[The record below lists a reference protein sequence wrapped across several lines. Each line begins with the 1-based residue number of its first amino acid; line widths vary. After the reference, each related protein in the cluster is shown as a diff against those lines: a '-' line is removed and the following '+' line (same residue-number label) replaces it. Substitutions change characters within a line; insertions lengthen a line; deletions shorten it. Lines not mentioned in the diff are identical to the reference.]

1 MDPQF
6 GRDDVEVLETRTVYQ
21 GFFRVLCYRLR
32 HRLFQ
37 GGMGP
42 VLSRE
47 LFDRG
52 HSVAV
57 LPYDP
62 QADAVVLLRQFR
74 VGALDG
80 PGSPW
85 LLEIIAGAMEEGEAP
100 ESVARREALEEAGC
114 TLRDLEPICSYWVSP
129 GGTSERVH
137 LYCGR
142 VESRGLGG
150 IHGLDEE
157 GEDIEA
163 RVVTATEAFS
173 LLEQGRLDNAPTMIA
188 MQWLMRH
195 RQDLRRRWG

>member
-1 MDPQF
+1 MESEF
-6 GRDDVEVLETRTVYQ
+6 TRDDVEILEKRTVFQ
-21 GFFRVLCYRLR
+21 GFFRILRYRLR
-32 HRLFQ
+32 HRLFR

-42 VLSRE
+42 VLTRE

-62 QADAVVLLRQFR
+62 RADAVVLLRQFR

-85 LLEIIAGAMEEGEAP
+85 LLEIIAGAMEDGESA
-100 ESVARREALEEAGC
+100 EEVARREALEEAGC
-114 TLRDLEPICSYWVSP
+114 TLQALEPICSYWVSP
-129 GGTSERVH
+129 GGASERVH
-137 LYCGR
+137 LYCGH
-142 VESRGLGG
+142 VDSRGLGG

-163 RVVTATEAFS
+163 RVVTATEAFA
-173 LLEQGRLDNAPTMIA
+173 LLDQGRLDNAPTMIA

-195 RQDLRRRWG
+195 REDLRRRWG